1 LSYRKKQENFM
12 QVISKRFGVIGG
24 FALMLLLLAI
34 NTVTTRHQLAI
45 QLDSQAWVAHSRMVL
60 LELAKTESLL
70 KDAETGQRGFLYTG
84 DPKYLAPY
92 QSAIHE
98 INSHIDRLAQLT
110 ADNPQQQ
117 ARVATLRQFSDAKL
131 NELAQTIA
139 LYKSGKTDAAK
150 AFVLSDAGLKKMDDI
165 RSLIGEMGREEDSLH
180 TTRAAAYR
188 KSIQGTIFS
197 IYLASAVAGLGLI
210 FLAYYILR
218 EMDLRQKHA
227 RQLLD
232 REEWFRVTLTSLGD
246 AVIATDELGSVTYLN
261 PLAEQLMGTTM
272 PEVVGRTIG
281 DVFPIFNEMT
291 HAPVENPVTRVMELG
306 RIVGLANH
314 TVLQHTDGSLIPIE
328 DSASPIRDRHDQL
341 IGVVLVF
348 RDATQERKTQ
358 ELLRETEKL
367 TATARLSATVAH
379 EINNPLEA
387 IGNLIYLAKGTP
399 GIPVDAAEHL
409 ETAEQELERVSH
421 ITKQTLGFYRE
432 SKVPERIDLPSLIE
446 YVLKLCANKLRAKN
460 ITVLRE
466 YEECPHVPGISGE
479 LKQAISNLISNA
491 ADAVNQDGTIWI
503 RLACVEDTGSSFV
516 RVEIEDDGP
525 GISPEHIDRIFE
537 PFYTTKKD
545 VGTGLGL
552 WVTKEIVDRHGGM
565 IHIHPQ
571 SKDGARG
578 AAFKVSLPC
587 PPSEPSNTE
596 TRNGS
601 FPPVA

>member
-1 LSYRKKQENFM
+1 M

-98 INSHIDRLAQLT
+98 INSHIDRLSQLT

-117 ARVATLRQFSDAKL
+117 ARVTTLRQLSNAKL

-139 LYKSGKTDAAK
+139 LYRADKTDAAK
-150 AFVLSDAGLKKMDDI
+150 ALVLSDAGLRSMDQI

-180 TTRAAAYR
+180 TTRAASYR
-188 KSIQGTIFS
+188 KSVQGTIFS

-272 PEVVGRTIG
+272 PEVVGRTIE

-491 ADAVNQDGTIWI
+491 ADAVNEDGTIWI

-587 PPSEPSNTE
+587 PPSEPATQKPGMEASH
-596 TRNGS
+596 
-601 FPPVA
+601 P

>member
-1 LSYRKKQENFM
+1 M

-24 FALMLLLLAI
+24 FALMLLLLVI

-45 QLDSQAWVAHSRMVL
+45 QLDSQTWVAHSRMVL

-110 ADNPQQQ
+110 ADNPEQQ
-117 ARVATLRQFSDAKL
+117 ARVTTLRQFSDAKL
-131 NELAQTIA
+131 NELAQTIS

-165 RSLIGEMGREEDSLH
+165 RSLIGEMGRQEDTLH

-188 KSIQGTIFS
+188 KSVQGTIFS

-272 PEVVGRTIG
+272 PQVVGRTIE

-503 RLACVEDTGSSFV
+503 KLDCVEDTGSSFV
-516 RVEIEDDGP
+516 RMEIEDDGP
-525 GISPEHIDRIFE
+525 GILPEHIDRIFE

-587 PPSEPSNTE
+587 PPSELSNTE

-601 FPPVA
+601 FPPGA

>member
-1 LSYRKKQENFM
+1 M

-117 ARVATLRQFSDAKL
+117 ARVATLREFSDAKL

-272 PEVVGRTIG
+272 PQVVGRTIE

-399 GIPVDAAEHL
+399 GIPLDAAEHL

-491 ADAVNQDGTIWI
+491 ADAVNEDGTIWI
-503 RLACVEDTGSSFV
+503 RLACVEDTGGSFV

-525 GISPEHIDRIFE
+525 GILPEHIDRIFE

-587 PPSEPSNTE
+587 QPSEPGNTE

-601 FPPVA
+601 FPPGA